1 MRFNMARKM
10 QTVTK
15 EVESVNIDFADNGFI
30 LTYSGRDDQDN
41 WTDAKLILN
50 SFQEVFEHVEL
61 VYKLGQ
67 Q

>member
-1 MRFNMARKM
+1 MARKM
-10 QTVTK
+10 QIVSK
-15 EVESVNIDFADNGFI
+15 EVESVTIDFADNGFI
-30 LTYSGRDDQDN
+30 LTYSGRDFDDN

-67 Q
+67 K

>member
-1 MRFNMARKM
+1 MARKM
-10 QTVTK
+10 QIVSK
-15 EVESVNIDFADNGFI
+15 EVESVTIDFADNGSI
-30 LTYSGRDDQDN
+30 LTYSGRDFDDN

-50 SFQEVFEHVEL
+50 TFQEVFEHVEH

>member
-1 MRFNMARKM
+1 MARKM
-10 QTVTK
+10 QIVSK
-15 EVESVNIDFADNGFI
+15 EVESVTIDFADNGFI
-30 LTYSGRDDQDN
+30 VTYSGRDFDDN

-67 Q
+67 K

>member
-1 MRFNMARKM
+1 MARKM
-10 QTVTK
+10 QIVSK
-15 EVESVNIDFADNGFI
+15 EVESVTIDFADNGFI
-30 LTYSGRDDQDN
+30 LTYSGRDFDDN

-50 SFQEVFEHVEL
+50 TFQEVFEHVEH

>member
-1 MRFNMARKM
+1 MARKM
-10 QTVTK
+10 QIVSK
-15 EVESVNIDFADNGFI
+15 EVESVTIDFADNGFI
-30 LTYSGRDDQDN
+30 LTYSGRDFDDN

-50 SFQEVFEHVEL
+50 TFQEVFEHVEL

>member
-1 MRFNMARKM
+1 MARKM

-15 EVESVNIDFADNGFI
+15 EVKSVNIDFADNGFI

-41 WTDAKLILN
+41 WTDAKLILH
-50 SFQEVFEHVEL
+50 SFEEVFKQVER

-67 Q
+67 